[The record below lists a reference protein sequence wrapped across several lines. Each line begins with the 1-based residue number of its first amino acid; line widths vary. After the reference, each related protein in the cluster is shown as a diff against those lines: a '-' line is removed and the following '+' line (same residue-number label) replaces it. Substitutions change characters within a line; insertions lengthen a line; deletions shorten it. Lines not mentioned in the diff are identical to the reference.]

1 MRFRVFA
8 ASLAVSLMLC
18 GVTLAQAEMIKA
30 PVFLINDQGTGAQIG
45 TIAFSDT
52 PEGLL
57 LALDVAGLTPGEH
70 GIHIHEVGDCG
81 SAAGPDG
88 KMVPGLAAK
97 GHYDPDKKAAHHG
110 PAGEG
115 HKGDLPALAV
125 AADGKA
131 TVSLKAPRLKVAEV
145 KGLSVIIHAGG
156 DNYADTPALL
166 GGGGA
171 RVACA
176 VIK

>member
-1 MRFRVFA
+1 MQFRIFA

-18 GVTLAQAEMIKA
+18 CVTLAQAEMIKA

-57 LALDVAGLTPGEH
+57 LAVDVAGLTPGTH
-70 GIHIHEVGDCG
+70 GIHIHEVGNCG
-81 SAAGPDG
+81 AAANPEG

-97 GHYDPDKKAAHHG
+97 GHYDPDKKGAHHG
-110 PAGEG
+110 PGGEG
-115 HKGDLPALAV
+115 HRGDLPALLV
-125 AADGKA
+125 ADDGKA
-131 TVSLKAPRLKVAEV
+131 AVSLKAPRLKVAEI
-145 KGLSVIIHAGG
+145 KDLSVIIHAGG
-156 DNYADTPALL
+156 DNYSDIPAIL